1 MCFCAGFAVLS
12 WLQSCKVAVFAAIFA
27 LLGTSAVANDWVVN
41 LSDRGFSTS
50 PAGSVVEY
58 QLTVSTTTV
67 NNPVNAVTV
76 EIPEGGLLL
85 GFGEGG
91 DITCDGVTI
100 PKGGLLG
107 EAIFECNVPTLAT
120 EADSAST
127 NDQVYQTITN
137 TVSIALENDDQSLL
151 GTDYTN
157 NEDAVSVFIGGPE
170 LDLQITKYEDV
181 DPLIR
186 TADVTYTVTVR
197 NNGNSVANGVVL
209 KISCPRVVSSMYP
222 TPVPLMLVV

>member
-1 MCFCAGFAVLS
+1 V
-12 WLQSCKVAVFAAIFA
+12 
-27 LLGTSAVANDWVVN
+27 
-41 LSDRGFSTS
+41 R
-50 PAGSVVEY
+50 P
-58 QLTVSTTTV
+58 
-67 NNPVNAVTV
+67 
-76 EIPEGGLLL
+76 
-85 GFGEGG
+85 
-91 DITCDGVTI
+91 
-100 PKGGLLG
+100 
-107 EAIFECNVPTLAT
+107 
-120 EADSAST
+120 T

-186 TADVTYTVTVR
+186 TAEVTYTVTVR